1 VNSLH
6 TFIQGTV
13 APGFEAVAEAFR
25 RNFVER
31 GELGAACAVYH
42 HGCKVVDLW
51 GGWRDLARTR
61 PWQEDTLVLVFST
74 TKGMASLALA
84 VAHARGLLDYDEPI
98 ATYWP
103 TFAQGGKGAITV
115 RQLVSHQAGLVALD
129 HHLTPTLLADH
140 DAVRAV
146 LERQRPLWQPGR
158 RHGYHAFTLGLYEGA
173 LLRQADPHHRSLGR
187 FFQEELAGP
196 LGAEFYIGVPATVP
210 SERIA
215 ELQGFSVPQML
226 VHLDTMPPTM
236 LLAYALP
243 GSVTRRS
250 LNALRVRKPA
260 DFNLPDYRAVE
271 NPAGG
276 GLGTARGI
284 AQIYGAFA
292 TGGRALGM
300 RAETLAALEAPVP
313 PPARGVRDVV
323 LKIPMRYGLGFL
335 KPSASTPFGV
345 NNRAYGAHG
354 TGGSFGFAD
363 PEHGIGF
370 AYTPNRLGLQ
380 LFDDPRTAALHQA
393 LYHCL
398 ISRSCSAMQKEAL
411 PLTTVRPCGTIA

>member
-1 VNSLH
+1 VNRLH

-25 RNFVER
+25 RNFAER

-42 HGCKVVDLW
+42 HGRKVVDLW

-61 PWQEDTLVLVFST
+61 AWQEDTLVLVFST
-74 TKGMASLALA
+74 TKGMASLSLA
-84 VAHARGLLDYDEPI
+84 VAHARGLLDYDAPV

-103 TFAQGGKGAITV
+103 TFAQGSKESITV
-115 RQLVSHQAGLVALD
+115 CQLVSHQAGLVALD
-129 HHLTPTLLADH
+129 RHLTPALLADH
-140 DAVRAV
+140 DVVQAV

-158 RHGYHAFTLGLYEGA
+158 RHGYHAFTLGLYEGV
-173 LLRQADPHHRSLGR
+173 LLRRADPRHRSLGQ
-187 FFQEELAGP
+187 FFQEELAIS
-196 LGAEFYIGVPATVP
+196 LGAEFYIGVPLIVP

-226 VHLDTMPPTM
+226 MHLDTMPPAM

-243 GSVTRRS
+243 SSVTRRS

-260 DFNLPDYRAVE
+260 DFNLPVYRGVE

-276 GLGTARGI
+276 GIGTARGI
-284 AQIYGAFA
+284 ARIYGEFA
-292 TGGRALGM
+292 AGGRELGL
-300 RAETLAALEAPVP
+300 RAETLAALEAPVQLP
-313 PPARGVRDVV
+313 TEGAHDVV

-335 KPSASTPFGV
+335 KPSVTTPFGS
-345 NNRAYGAHG
+345 NARAYGAHG

-363 PEHGIGF
+363 PETGIGY
-370 AYTPNRLGLQ
+370 AYTPNRLGLH
-380 LFDDPRTAALHQA
+380 LFDDPRDLALRRA
-393 LYHCL
+393 LSTCL
-398 ISRSCSAMQKEAL
+398 PTLKTGDT
-411 PLTTVRPCGTIA
+411 P